1 MSTPNKGG
9 WELRIVTNQPF
20 DEVTSALQKCIRRG
34 LEYEACWWAYL
45 LYASGY
51 GDYTYRRLSIIASE
65 DIGNGDPQ
73 ATILVS
79 SLRESCERLH
89 KHNKDYSL
97 DKFLFIAQAILYMC
111 RCSKSREADNLAN
124 LIEEDFKS
132 GKRLEIPV
140 FAQDPHTG
148 LGRQAEGSF
157 GDLTDGKE
165 ETRVNKWFSEWA
177 VISNKAYQDKWEE
190 EIKNIWIQ
198 RAKDFQISTG
208 SQSSPSKSPESK

>member
-1 MSTPNKGG
+1 MSTQNKGG

-20 DEVTSALQKCIRRG
+20 DEVTSAIQKCVRRG

-51 GDYTYRRLSIIASE
+51 GDYIFRRLSIIASE

-79 SLRESCERLH
+79 SLRESYERLH

-97 DKFLFIAQAILYMC
+97 DKFLFIAQSILYMC
-111 RCSKSREADNLAN
+111 RCPKTRETDNLAN

-132 GKRLEIPV
+132 GKRPEIPI
-140 FAQDPHTG
+140 FAQDPHTDF
-148 LGRQAEGSF
+148 GRQAEGKF

-165 ETRVNKWFSEWA
+165 EARVNKWFSEWA
-177 VISNKAYQDKWEE
+177 KINNKAYPDKWEE
-190 EIKNIWIQ
+190 KIRNLWIQ
-198 RAKDFQISTG
+198 KAST
-208 SQSSPSKSPESK
+208 SKSTIGKSTPDID